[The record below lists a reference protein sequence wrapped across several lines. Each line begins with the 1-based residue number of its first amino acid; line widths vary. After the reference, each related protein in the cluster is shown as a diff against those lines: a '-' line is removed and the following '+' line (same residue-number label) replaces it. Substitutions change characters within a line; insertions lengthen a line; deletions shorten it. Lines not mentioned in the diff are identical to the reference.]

1 MGRMKSWLM
10 DQEERGV
17 EVDVEVPA
25 APMDYLVGGSDTVLE
40 AGIERILES
49 LDGP

>member
-1 MGRMKSWLM
+1 MVSYQPDGRLY
-10 DQEERGV
+10 DGRGV

-40 AGIERILES
+40 AGIEWILES